1 MNKTASFRYTF
12 PIAKSELR
20 SDGGHYIIGYASGP
34 ELDSEMERMSPDA
47 IKGFSDQIN
56 ASSEEMRLVYRDAH
70 APDGVLRDL
79 GEITKAWVNDQMH
92 LGIEVKL
99 DMKNPASQY
108 LWEQITEKGKQYG
121 MSVAGRVMDYV
132 DEFVAEFGK
141 KIRTY
146 KSIILDEIS
155 NTTRPAWYPSF
166 GSVLAK
172 SLKDAEDNSN
182 EAGEAQPSTSQT
194 VKTGQSGQSTA
205 ANQVGTQVSESETTD
220 RGDNALDNEELLDA
234 TVKDEAKSDVTEG
247 DTGVEKYSSAA
258 NDASSAAYV
267 LAQLLAILGG
277 ETEEDDTADA
287 DKIRVAIA
295 AIQEFITSETAEV
308 GSPTDDVAF
317 SDDSADETAIEK
329 SDDDTIDDSAAEA
342 DADAADDAAAESEA
356 EPEAEKSD
364 SDDEDDDVAKAG
376 KKISAAT
383 ATELR
388 TMFENMK
395 AALTSV
401 GVLDAE
407 KSSEESASD
416 ESEVT
421 TEKGTEAEPVD
432 ELATLKAALSEL
444 AESNAKATAR
454 IEELENTPRTDLPAL
469 ITDGVERSES
479 DVLAEVMSKASPR
492 EKLRLAMA
500 AQTRGR

>member
-47 IKGFSDQIN
+47 ILGFSDQIN
-56 ASSEEMRLVYRDAH
+56 ASSETMRLVYRDAH

-92 LGIEVKL
+92 LGIEVLL

-108 LWEQITEKGKQYG
+108 LWEQITVKGKQYG

-172 SLKDAEDNSN
+172 SLKDAEENSN
-182 EAGEAQPSTSQT
+182 EADEIRPSQGNA
-194 VKTGQSGQSTA
+194 VKTGQSGQSTVA
-205 ANQVGTQVSESETTD
+205 QQVGTEVSESETTD
-220 RGDNALDNEELLDA
+220 KGDNPLEDKDLLDVS
-234 TVKDEAKSDVTEG
+234 VKDEVKSDITAG
-247 DTGVEKYSSAA
+247 DEDVQKYSSAA

-267 LAQLLAILGG
+267 LSSLLAILGG
-277 ETEEDDTADA
+277 ETDEDDTADA

-295 AIQEFITSETAEV
+295 AIQEFITSETAEI
-308 GSPTDDVAF
+308 GGPNDTVAY
-317 SDDSADETAIEK
+317 SDDSVDETAVVK
-329 SDDDTIDDSAAEA
+329 SDDDTTDDSAAEA
-342 DADAADDAAAESEA
+342 DAEAADEAEAESA
-356 EPEAEKSD
+356 PEEDAEKSD
-364 SDDEDDDVAKAG
+364 SEDDDDLAKAG

-383 ATELR
+383 AAELR

-395 AALTSV
+395 AALTTV

-416 ESEVT
+416 ESEETVD
-421 TEKGTEAEPVD
+421 KSTEAEPVD
-432 ELATLKAALSEL
+432 ELVALKATITEL
-444 AESNAKATAR
+444 TETNAKATAR
-454 IEELENTPRTDLPAL
+454 IEELENTTKTDLPGL
-469 ITDGVERSES
+469 ITDEAQRSES
-479 DVLAEVMSKASPR
+479 DTFAEVMSKASPR